1 MLRLLIISGL
11 VLLPLLVSATTLEAT
26 RAHCPLDGRGF
37 SAFRVV
43 ETNNLGGQDRDLCP
57 HALGQQPPTVVVWVC
72 PGCGYAGME
81 ADFEVKLTDAQK
93 ERLRRELVAPKPA
106 GATEDQRLYAAADK
120 YKNALA
126 CYEVLDRTALQR
138 GDLALLGSWACR
150 LTHAWTQDDE
160 AEFEGLAEL
169 LALAELTREL
179 APQYRPL
186 RQGQRSAAVR
196 AKPPRSG
203 ARTYFAGIA
212 LPQPR
217 RNLGAASE
225 AGRAADASL
234 REKIARE
241 LALIADEQFFQH
253 RALVL
258 YQEARRPNRYRTP
271 SWASFSTYGRTAP
284 AAGRQTR
291 RLNPF
296 ARRWPP
302 QTPPR

>member
-1 MLRLLIISGL
+1 M
-11 VLLPLLVSATTLEAT
+11 
-26 RAHCPLDGRGF
+26 DGRGF

-186 RQGQRSAAVR
+186 RQGQEIVAAVR
-196 AKPPRSG
+196 AGKLPEERR
-203 ARTYFAGIA
+203 ARALYFAGT
-212 LPQPR
+212 LYR
-217 RNLGAASE
+217 SRGENLWAAPLLSE

-258 YQEARRPNRYRTP
+258 YQEALAAQQVSDALMGEFLYRM
-271 SWASFSTYGRTAP
+271 GELH
-284 AAGRQTR
+284 R
-291 RLNPF
+291 RLGDKPKAIESF
-296 ARRWPP
+296 RQALATGKL
-302 QTPPR
+302 TPELTTWAEEQLRSLER